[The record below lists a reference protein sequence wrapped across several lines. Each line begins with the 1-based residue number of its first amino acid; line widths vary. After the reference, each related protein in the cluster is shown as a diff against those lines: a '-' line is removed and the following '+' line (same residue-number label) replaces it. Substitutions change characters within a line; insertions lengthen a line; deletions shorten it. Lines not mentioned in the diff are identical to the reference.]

1 MEFIPQKFLFKQH
14 RFLPKEH
21 PIQKY
26 HLKQVR
32 ENKYFVPTLSRERFF
47 DYYFMNWFCG
57 FCDPFCFF
65 KVKIKNKKIFF
76 YFITYHTQYK
86 LLRWVR
92 YNFNFGEVTYSSAY
106 KKYSYLVKN
115 YSHLRLLL
123 QVFNGFVQFIRSI
136 RQIYL
141 WLKIFNKI
149 KKRQQINFI
158 LPKFLNEFFHTSYLM
173 GLIDVVGRLR
183 MTRIPD
189 RFVFFKYKI
198 RFFFYIDIPSTEILF
213 LEKFKKLFIQPHFIV
228 RSSKTIRFILY
239 KASDLAI
246 IGNYLVRKQPF
257 NRILKIKFLNW
268 FAALQYLRVKKI
280 VYRRRDRL
288 LQLLFRYAS
297 YYYKPRKKKKLKYI
311 YTFLTI
317 IEGGIV

>member
-1 MEFIPQKFLFKQH
+1 MEFIPKQFLLRQH
-14 RFLPKEH
+14 RFLPKDH
-21 PIQKY
+21 PIQEMR
-26 HLKQVR
+26 LKQIR
-32 ENKYFVPTLSRERFF
+32 YDKFLIPTFNRNVFF

-65 KVKIKNKKIFF
+65 KIKLQNKKIFF
-76 YFITYHTQYK
+76 YFITYHRQYK

-92 YNFNFGEVTYSSAY
+92 YNFNFGEVGYATAY
-106 KKYSYLVKN
+106 KKHFYFVKN
-115 YSHLRLLL
+115 YRHLQLL
-123 QVFNGFVQFIRSI
+123 VSIFNGYFQFIRSLK
-136 RQIYL
+136 QIYI
-141 WLKIFNKI
+141 WLKIYGSI
-149 KKRQQINFI
+149 KKRQKI
-158 LPKFLNEFFHTSYLM
+158 KFLLPSLNYKFFDTSYLM

-189 RFVFFKYKI
+189 QFVFFKYKI
-198 RFFFYIDIPSTEILF
+198 RFFFYMDIPSSEITF
-213 LEKFKKLFIQPHFIV
+213 LENFRKLFVQPHFIV

-239 KASDLAI
+239 NAKDLAVL
-246 IGNYLVRKQPF
+246 GGYLLRKQPF

-297 YYYKPRKKKKLKYI
+297 YYYNPRKKKIKYT
-311 YTFLTI
+311 YTIL
-317 IEGGIV
+317 